1 MTQAIVAPHGSSSRK
16 PHQPPSSALQNLQ
29 WLIRYARR
37 SGVEFHDLC
46 DPYRVL
52 RYMFSNGAWRVLCR
66 SNKRDFLP
74 ILRNRELALDSL
86 VRYCEELAERRFL
99 TAPAAKI
106 LEFFVV
112 QRRLYFNQPCHIP
125 QFDDYDLIRV
135 ASRAKSVRVS
145 DLAAVSSWVDQTS
158 AAITA
163 KHRWTTLVN
172 RARRHWQ
179 QHTVQLAQQQQEP
192 WYFFCREVAWRSY
205 QIEPITKPSDLLQE
219 GWEQGNCLFKL
230 RFECEALRPS
240 RFFSIRW
247 AGRRVATL
255 ELAWR
260 LPEKKDTGMNRVLG
274 TWVLQDLR
282 KSYNGLP
289 DECLLAAMHAFAKQY
304 DTWTQRLG
312 RMPQC
317 YLDEMRNRIKRV
329 SRQSDWS
336 RWHVSLGAAS

>member
-1 MTQAIVAPHGSSSRK
+1 MTQALVAAYGSSSRK

-37 SGVEFHDLC
+37 FGVEFHGLC

-74 ILRNRELALDSL
+74 ILRNRELALDGL

-145 DLAAVSSWVDQTS
+145 DLAAVSSWADQTS

-163 KHRWTTLVN
+163 KHRWTTLVT

-192 WYFFCREVAWRSY
+192 WYFFCRGVEWRGY

-240 RFFSIRW
+240 RFFSIRR

-260 LPEKKDTGMNRVLG
+260 SPEKKDTGMNRVLG

-282 KSYNGLP
+282 KSYNRLP

-312 RMPQC
+312 RMPQG

-336 RWHVSLGAAS
+336 RWHVSPGAAS

>member
-1 MTQAIVAPHGSSSRK
+1 MTQALVASYGSSSSK
-16 PHQPPSSALQNLQ
+16 SHQPPSSALQNMQ

-37 SGVEFHDLC
+37 SGVEFQGLC

-145 DLAAVSSWVDQTS
+145 DFAAVSSWADQTS
-158 AAITA
+158 AAITT
-163 KHRWTTLVN
+163 KHRWTTLVT

-179 QHTVQLAQQQQEP
+179 QHTLQLAQQQQEP

-205 QIEPITKPSDLLQE
+205 QIKPITKPSELLQE
-219 GWEQGNCLFKL
+219 GWEQGNCLYKL

-247 AGRRVATL
+247 AGRGVATL

-260 LPEKKDTGMNRVLG
+260 SPEKKDTGMNRVLG

-282 KSYNGLP
+282 KSYNRLP
-289 DECLLAAMHAFAKQY
+289 DKYLLACMQDFARQY
-304 DTWTQRLG
+304 DSWTQRPG
-312 RMPQC
+312 RMPQGH
-317 YLDEMRNRIKRV
+317 LDEMRNRIQRV
-329 SRQSDWS
+329 NRKSDGSGWYES
-336 RWHVSLGAAS
+336 IFTTT